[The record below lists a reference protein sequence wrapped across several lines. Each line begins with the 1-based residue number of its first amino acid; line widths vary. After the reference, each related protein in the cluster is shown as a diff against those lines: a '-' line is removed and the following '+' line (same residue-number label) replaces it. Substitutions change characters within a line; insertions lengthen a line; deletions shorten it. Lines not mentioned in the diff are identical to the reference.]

1 MMRTSDPRIRQTLNN
16 ISHNLESANESAQEG
31 FYRFSQQY
39 LAPCFASIGN
49 CLAECT
55 APCLPNRETQ
65 ARRRRRGRAELN
77 FDFYDDWDNE
87 SANDGILGWGNDELD
102 RLLAGS
108 GSVRGGA
115 QQPRRQRKMS
125 YGAAR
130 TRRKSSILPDRTDD
144 PTVIPKS
151 SLIGFLERLPWQF
164 GPRGV
169 KYRPSAA
176 DLQERPGRLPH
187 DDDYPHQEG
196 TEAQPLIEEDEEE
209 EDAGQRAIDGGPSR
223 DSINKG
229 KKNYRGRSTTQSS
242 QDTSNSLSSRGDLIF
257 DDEDE
262 DAVPLDDEFAVT
274 LARRNTGLTS
284 DEHFAGIAGRSR
296 RTTSA
301 QSIRSA
307 KSRVEAARS
316 AEIASMA
323 ELSKEEREAEVEEEL
338 EVVRRRSAAQQLAIS
353 QGLVQDQTS
362 QVTPA
367 PDFPSAPEMHRSQ
380 PSSIQND
387 DKPTE
392 PFPSYPMTPTSQRS
406 TTPLSVKDQEVE
418 LDAEADDE
426 NKDHTN

>member
-1 MMRTSDPRIRQTLNN
+1 LPRVYTPQRNHAALSSLNMMRTSDPRIRQTLNN

-39 LAPCFASIGN
+39 LAPCFASLGN

-55 APCLPNRETQ
+55 ATCLPNHETQ

-108 GSVRGGA
+108 GGGSGGG

-130 TRRKSSILPDRTDD
+130 TRRKSSILPDRADD
-144 PTVIPKS
+144 PTVIPRS
-151 SLIGFLERLPWQF
+151 SLIGFLERLPWKI

-187 DDDYPHQEG
+187 DDDYPHPEG
-196 TEAQPLIEEDEEE
+196 SEAQPLIEEDEEE
-209 EDAGQRAIDGGPSR
+209 EERPADDRIVVNK
-223 DSINKG
+223 NKG
-229 KKNYRGRSTTQSS
+229 KRNNRGRSTTQSS
-242 QDTSNSLSSRGDLIF
+242 QETSNSLSSRGDLIF

-284 DEHFAGIAGRSR
+284 DEHFAGRSR

-301 QSIRSA
+301 QSIKSA
-307 KSRVEAARS
+307 KSRVELARNVD
-316 AEIASMA
+316 IASMA
-323 ELSKEEREAEVEEEL
+323 ELSKEEAAAEAEEEL
-338 EVVRRRSAAQQLAIS
+338 EIVRRRSAAQQLAVV
-353 QGLVQDQTS
+353 QGLAQDQ
-362 QVTPA
+362 V
-367 PDFPSAPEMHRSQ
+367 
-380 PSSIQND
+380 
-387 DKPTE
+387 
-392 PFPSYPMTPTSQRS
+392 
-406 TTPLSVKDQEVE
+406 
-418 LDAEADDE
+418 
-426 NKDHTN
+426 

>member
-1 MMRTSDPRIRQTLNN
+1 MMRTNDPRIRQTLNQ

-31 FYRFSQQY
+31 FYRFGQQY

-65 ARRRRRGRAELN
+65 LRRRRRGRAELS

-87 SANDGILGWGNDELD
+87 SGNEGILGWGNDELD

-108 GSVRGGA
+108 GSVRGGIGGA

-130 TRRKSSILPDRTDD
+130 TRRKNSILPDQRDD

-151 SLIGFLERLPWQF
+151 SFIGFLERLPWKI

-187 DDDYPHQEG
+187 DDDYIQPESS
-196 TEAQPLIEEDEEE
+196 EAQPLIEEEDE
-209 EDAGQRAIDGGPSR
+209 EDAENFTGTIR
-223 DSINKG
+223 NG
-229 KKNYRGRSTTQSS
+229 KRQKRNRSTTQSS
-242 QDTSNSLSSRGDLIF
+242 QETSNSLSSRGDLIF

-262 DAVPLDDEFAVT
+262 DAVPLDDEFAVV

-284 DEHFAGIAGRSR
+284 DEHLAGSGGRSR
-296 RTTSA
+296 RTTSG
-301 QSIRSA
+301 QSSRSGKA
-307 KSRVEAARS
+307 RERKESRIEIDAARTS
-316 AEIASMA
+316 EIASMA
-323 ELSKEEREAEVEEEL
+323 ELSKEEQEAEAEEEL
-338 EVVRRRSAAQQLAIS
+338 EIVRRRSAAHLLAVNH
-353 QGLVQDQTS
+353 GLARDTVR
-362 QVTPA
+362 P
-367 PDFPSAPEMHRSQ
+367 
-380 PSSIQND
+380 
-387 DKPTE
+387 
-392 PFPSYPMTPTSQRS
+392 SQR
-406 TTPLSVKDQEVE
+406 TTQRE
-418 LDAEADDE
+418 LLIDSIVVSSSPHVRLFQFQFSR
-426 NKDHTN
+426 NKKKQSGFYTRGR